1 MELYRCLHRAH
12 QTARIRPDS
21 KYPYWYGSIAEHR
34 RANLG
39 GCSQLNLTGH
49 KLCFRQAVVYQRK
62 PRIVPTFA
70 PLPQDGGRKRVL
82 LSRFHVPT
90 TVIPVTYSS
99 VPESCADTNALGTR
113 QRSTRKISF
122 DIARRLSKSSSSLRA
137 NVTSAKRSKSM
148 RALDLLIFGGDD
160 CCKIAITLIEIPA
173 RGVSALSQT

>member
-1 MELYRCLHRAH
+1 MASTLSPGWIAVLAAGVSGSTN
-12 QTARIRPDS
+12 QTIR
-21 KYPYWYGSIAEHR
+21 G
-34 RANLG
+34 
-39 GCSQLNLTGH
+39 
-49 KLCFRQAVVYQRK
+49 
-62 PRIVPTFA
+62 
-70 PLPQDGGRKRVL
+70 QDGPAPG
-82 LSRFHVPT
+82 VPT

-113 QRSTRKISF
+113 QRGTRKISF